1 MAESYEKISW
11 IVQQQTRPIGGDFYD
26 FFLVDSDHLAMVIAD
41 VSGKGIPAALFMM
54 ASKTLINNH
63 LMTGCDPATAL
74 ERVNLQLCENNTSK
88 MFVTVWL
95 AVLELSTGNGLAC
108 NAGHE
113 HPALGRRGEGFEL
126 LVYKHNM
133 FLGVSKK
140 ARYTNRPFHLNPGD
154 SVFVYTDG
162 VPEAHNRDGQMF
174 GTERLKMV
182 LNQDDNAVP
191 EKLIGNVRAVL
202 DDFVQNAPQF
212 DDVTMLAVKY
222 YGTGEV
228 HVDCR

>member
-1 MAESYEKISW
+1 MA
-11 IVQQQTRPIGGDFYD
+11 
-26 FFLVDSDHLAMVIAD
+26 AD
-41 VSGKGIPAALFMM
+41 IWM
-54 ASKTLINNH
+54 
-63 LMTGCDPATAL
+63 
-74 ERVNLQLCENNTSK
+74 
-88 MFVTVWL
+88 
-95 AVLELSTGNGLAC
+95 
-108 NAGHE
+108 
-113 HPALGRRGEGFEL
+113 
-126 LVYKHNM
+126 
-133 FLGVSKK
+133 
-140 ARYTNRPFHLNPGD
+140 PFHLNPGD
-154 SVFVYTDG
+154 CVFVSTDG

-202 DDFVQNAPQF
+202 DDFVQNALQF